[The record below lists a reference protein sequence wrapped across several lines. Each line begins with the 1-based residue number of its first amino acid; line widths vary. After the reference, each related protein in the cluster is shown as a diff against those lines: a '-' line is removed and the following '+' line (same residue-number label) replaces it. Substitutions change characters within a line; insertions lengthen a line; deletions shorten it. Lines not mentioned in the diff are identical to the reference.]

1 MNIKLTSNSQKVL
14 DNAKK
19 LAVKFGDKNVGTE
32 YLLYGLASVK
42 DCVASKLL
50 REVNVTSSAVESVL
64 KQTKAFTGSV
74 SSLMSIDW
82 TPRVKNVLTN
92 AQNVTLQLGELGI
105 PTEALL
111 FALVID
117 TNNQAVSILR
127 ESFGVNISVFTKRV
141 KDVLTGVNY
150 DDSFYPAGSFFDDIE
165 RMFENFGSSFGGVN
179 DANNSYANNLNN
191 NYEAKKSQQT
201 ATQTANINANLPEVL
216 RDMGIDLTARAR
228 AGRMDPII
236 GREKETARI
245 IEVLCRKTKN
255 NPVLIGEA
263 GVGKS
268 AVVEGLAQAI
278 VKGDVPEFLQNKI
291 IFSLDMGSLMAGTKY
306 RGSMEEKLKNAINT
320 IIGAK
325 NIIVF
330 IDEIHMLAQAG
341 SKEGEISPAD
351 MLKPYLA
358 RGEMQTIGATTTD
371 EYRKFIEKDKALERR
386 FQPIIVDQP
395 TEADT
400 IKILKGIRDSY
411 EAFHKVKITDEAI
424 EAAVNLSVRYIMDR
438 SLPDKAIDL
447 IDEASSRA
455 KVRSSIAPEKLKD
468 LENKLNELEMKKQE
482 ASRVENFDKA
492 NEYKEEATKIKEKL
506 DEVRREWKSGKNNE
520 VGVIGAEDIARVV
533 SSWTKIPVS
542 KLTETEK
549 EKLLHLEDI
558 LHKRVIGQNEAIVA
572 VSKAIRR
579 ARAGLKDPKRPIGSF
594 IFLGPTGVGKTEL
607 CKALAEAMFD
617 DENMVIRLDMSEYM
631 ESHSVAKL
639 IGAPPGY
646 VGFDDGG
653 QLTEQVRRKPYS
665 VVLFDEIEKAHP
677 DVFNLLLQVLDDGR
691 LTDSQGRTVSFKNT
705 IIIMTSNCGVSDL
718 QAARKKLGFDDGNRK
733 EEKIDVKE
741 HLMNALK
748 QRFKPEFL
756 NRIDVI
762 CIFDSLTRDDIS
774 KIATIMINNLNNKLK
789 DKKISLRLTKG
800 AMDQIT
806 QEGYSN
812 DYGARPLKRYIEQN
826 IEDGIAESILN
837 GEFGE
842 NSVVTV
848 GFKDGKFT
856 FSAKNAC

>member
-1 MNIKLTSNSQKVL
+1 MNINLSMTSNSKQVL
-14 DNAKK
+14 EQAQRLAAKI
-19 LAVKFGDKNVGTE
+19 GDKTVGTE

-42 DCVASKLL
+42 DSVAGKLL
-50 REVNVTSSAVESVL
+50 REVNVTASAVESVI
-64 KQTKAFTGSV
+64 KQRKAYSGTV
-74 SSLMSIDW
+74 SSLIKVDW
-82 TPRVKNVLTN
+82 APKVKNMLQQAQSIAMNYGQRYIVTEELLYVLLADTGSE
-92 AQNVTLQLGELGI
+92 AVGILAGSFNVDI
-105 PTEALL
+105 PA
-111 FALVID
+111 
-117 TNNQAVSILR
+117 
-127 ESFGVNISVFTKRV
+127 FTKRV
-141 KDVLTGVNY
+141 RDVIISDDDFDFDSFSSIGSIFDDVNRIFGFSSGPSYSQSFTNSYENDQKQKMTNNAADINAGLPDVL
-150 DDSFYPAGSFFDDIE
+150 
-165 RMFENFGSSFGGVN
+165 
-179 DANNSYANNLNN
+179 
-191 NYEAKKSQQT
+191 K
-201 ATQTANINANLPEVL
+201 
-216 RDMGIDLTARAR
+216 DMGIDMTARAR
-228 AGRMDPII
+228 AGKMDPVI
-236 GREKETARI
+236 GREKETERI
-245 IEVLCRKTKN
+245 IEILCRKTKN

-278 VKGDVPEFLQNKI
+278 VRGDVPEFLQNKI
-291 IFSLDMGSLMAGTKY
+291 IFSLDIGSLMAGTKY

-320 IIGAK
+320 IISAK

-341 SKEGEISPAD
+341 SKDGEVSPSD

-358 RGEMQTIGATTTD
+358 RGELQTIGATTTE

-386 FQPIIVDQP
+386 FQPIIVEQP
-395 TEADT
+395 SESDT

-447 IDEASSRA
+447 IDEASSRS
-455 KVRSSIAPEKLKD
+455 KVKGSFAPDKIKD
-468 LENKLNELEMKKQE
+468 LEAKLKELEIQKQE
-482 ASRVENFDKA
+482 ASRAENFEKA
-492 NEYKEEATKIKEKL
+492 NQYKEEANKIRSQIEEYRNKW
-506 DEVRREWKSGKNNE
+506 RSGKANQE
-520 VGVIGAEDIARVV
+520 GVITAEDIANVV

-549 EKLLHLEDI
+549 DRLVHLEDI
-558 LHKRVIGQNEAIVA
+558 LHKRVIGQDEAISAVA
-572 VSKAIRR
+572 KAIRR

-631 ESHSVAKL
+631 EPHSVSKL

-646 VGFDDGG
+646 VGFEEAG

-677 DVFNLLLQVLDDGR
+677 DVFNILLQVLDDGR

-718 QAARKKLGFDDGNRK
+718 PKKTNKLGFFDGESNEQKQTTK
-733 EEKIDVKE
+733 EILLK
-741 HLMNALK
+741 ALHE
-748 QRFKPEFL
+748 RFKPEFL

-762 CIFDSLTRDDIS
+762 CIFDNLSKDDIS

-789 DKKISLRLTKG
+789 DKNITLRLTKG
-800 AMDQIT
+800 AIDQII
-806 QEGYSN
+806 EKGYSLEF
-812 DYGARPLKRYIEQN
+812 GARPLKRYIEQN
-826 IEDGIAESILN
+826 IEDGLAESILS
-837 GEFGE
+837 GEISP

-848 GFKDGKFT
+848 GCRDGKFT
-856 FSAKNAC
+856 FDAKANN